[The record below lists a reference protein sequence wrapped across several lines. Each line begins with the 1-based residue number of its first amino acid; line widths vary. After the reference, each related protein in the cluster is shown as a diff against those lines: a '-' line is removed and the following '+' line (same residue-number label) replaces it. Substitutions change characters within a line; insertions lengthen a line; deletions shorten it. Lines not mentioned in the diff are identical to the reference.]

1 MTANLKKILLTTILL
16 SIGAFTVLMFTKV
29 VPYLSFEPAINF
41 LSTKTDQVLQKSIFQ
56 WSFYI
61 HIISSWFVMV
71 AGIFQFIPYIL
82 KNHPTIHRTSGKV
95 YVILVLFFAAPSGL
109 GLAFYANGGLSAKVG
124 FTCQCIV
131 WWFIT
136 FFAWQEIRR
145 KNWLLHTQSMI
156 RSYAVTL
163 AAMSLRVGSYVMIY
177 HFGTKPIETYL
188 TVTWL
193 SWVGNLFLAETLIQY
208 GFAKYLL
215 KPHK

>member
-1 MTANLKKILLTTILL
+1 MITNLKQILLITILL

-29 VPYLSFEPAINF
+29 IPYLSFEPAINF
-41 LSTKTDQVLQKSIFQ
+41 LSTKTDQVLQKSVFQ

-71 AGIFQFIPYIL
+71 AGILQFIPYIL
-82 KNHPTIHRTSGKV
+82 KNYPTIHRIFGKV

-109 GLAFYANGGLSAKVG
+109 GLALYANGGLSTKVG
-124 FTCQCIV
+124 FSCQCIV

-136 FFAWQEIRR
+136 FIAWQEIRR
-145 KNWLLHTQSMI
+145 KNWLLHTQAML

-163 AAMSLRVGSYVMIY
+163 AAMSLRIGSYVMIY

-193 SWVGNLFLAETLIQY
+193 SWVGNLLIVEILIKF
-208 GFAKYLL
+208 GLAKYLL
-215 KPHK
+215 